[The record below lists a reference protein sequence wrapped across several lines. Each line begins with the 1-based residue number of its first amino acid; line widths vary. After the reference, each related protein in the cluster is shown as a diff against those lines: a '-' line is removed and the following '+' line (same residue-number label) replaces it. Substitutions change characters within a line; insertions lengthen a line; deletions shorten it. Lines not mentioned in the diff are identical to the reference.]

1 MTETITNFLSVFVIM
16 TFTIVISRMIM
27 HIGTYFLTK
36 TNCMIMESS
45 RKDIENVSAQVS
57 NTTDIFQIIRVLI
70 ENEIMVIL
78 EKPMQLHETY
88 NLIKFDE
95 DSNKI
100 GMNVYNALD
109 KDVFKKGNTILT
121 SEYIQK
127 FIIHETITIFLN
139 SINTH
144 NASVRNMIDIR
155 DAIKM
160 NEKV

>member
-1 MTETITNFLSVFVIM
+1 
-16 TFTIVISRMIM
+16 
-27 HIGTYFLTK
+27 
-36 TNCMIMESS
+36 
-45 RKDIENVSAQVS
+45 
-57 NTTDIFQIIRVLI
+57 
-70 ENEIMVIL
+70 MVIL

-127 FIIHETITIFLN
+127 LIIHETITIFLN

-144 NASVRNMIDIR
+144 NASVRNMIDIG